1 MSELG
6 CALESL
12 TAVGPLTCNR
22 RESTQ
27 GERPVYVRSLMNV
40 GYICGER
47 GRDDQDRHST
57 THTKPLASRGQ
68 LDPSVAIIA
77 SGPSQR
83 TTSGQAHGSARQA
96 SAFPRTLVTRRQADR
111 QRAREPSWRR
121 YSGMRPTDFQ
131 PTGPSDF
138 LMSRMRRR
146 WRWSSFPER
155 GEERYPT
162 RGASVD
168 SSHSTSST
176 ALPSRI
182 SA

>member
-1 MSELG
+1 M
-6 CALESL
+6 
-12 TAVGPLTCNR
+12 
-22 RESTQ
+22 
-27 GERPVYVRSLMNV
+27 YVRSLMNV
-40 GYICGER
+40 DYICER
-47 GRDDQDRHST
+47 GRDDQDAGAGPSLY
-57 THTKPLASRGQ
+57 THQASGQ

-96 SAFPRTLVTRRQADR
+96 SAFPRTVVTRRQA
-111 QRAREPSWRR
+111 ESEKPSWRR

>member
-1 MSELG
+1 MYLPISPRTTLSA
-6 CALESL
+6 CFSRKY
-12 TAVGPLTCNR
+12 N
-22 RESTQ
+22 TQ
-27 GERPVYVRSLMNV
+27 KERPVYVRSLMNV
-40 GYICGER
+40 GTYLR
-47 GRDDQDRHST
+47 ARTTTRTVTLHR

-96 SAFPRTLVTRRQADR
+96 SAFPRTVVTRRQA
-111 QRAREPSWRR
+111 ESEKPSWRR

-168 SSHSTSST
+168 RSHSTSST